1 MENNQEIKDESLN
14 NEGEQ
19 KDFQFYKQKL
29 QVSVKESLQVDDE
42 IFALNKALK
51 ERRDRK
57 KKLSEYIL
65 TLMKEFEIH
74 NMNINNGKLIYSVTK
89 RKEPITRKSLINTL
103 NLYFNDSSKG
113 TEVGNYVMANRKTIE
128 KVQLKRKKFNKTNN

>member
-1 MENNQEIKDESLN
+1 
-14 NEGEQ
+14 
-19 KDFQFYKQKL
+19 
-29 QVSVKESLQVDDE
+29 
-42 IFALNKALK
+42 
-51 ERRDRK
+51 
-57 KKLSEYIL
+57 
-65 TLMKEFEIH
+65 MKEFEIH

>member
-1 MENNQEIKDESLN
+1 MNNNKDFEMDSES
-14 NEGEQ
+14 ESQPQ

-29 QVSVKESLQVDDE
+29 QVSVKEYLQVDDE

-51 ERRDRK
+51 ERRDKK

-65 TLMKEFEIH
+65 SLMKEFEIH

>member
-1 MENNQEIKDESLN
+1 MNNNKDFEMDSENESQP
-14 NEGEQ
+14 Q

-29 QVSVKESLQVDDE
+29 QISVKEYLQVDDE

-51 ERRDRK
+51 ERKDKK

-65 TLMKEFEIH
+65 SLMKEFEIH

-89 RKEPITRKSLINTL
+89 RKEPITRK
-103 NLYFNDSSKG
+103 
-113 TEVGNYVMANRKTIE
+113 
-128 KVQLKRKKFNKTNN
+128 